1 MDAED
6 KASKKLRKLYESHE
20 QLFMN
25 GERLFAATDFLFLT
39 NLRLFQLNMFSKI
52 KSEIQLECIERFST
66 SRKKMAQAGPLIVH
80 TNDGQEHRFGNLLD
94 SEWQRFK
101 EAFEILKSNG
111 NDSRNNTFFVDDN
124 SNTSPREIGY
134 TSTRTEDL
142 GVSILDL
149 PFGSY
154 KVEIFKNGYIRVSS
168 AYGFKKNRIEK
179 LIDIDCE
186 SQLTKKT
193 GLGRAL
199 GASVTLGMN
208 MAAPSQRGN
217 LILTITTDADIHV
230 LTHNVPFDHDIE
242 NMHKI
247 VSTGKAI
254 IKSRQI
260 NSSELVHSATQG
272 KGDLI
277 EKIKELVILRDTGA
291 ISDDEFTVMK
301 HKLISEI

>member
-1 MDAED
+1 
-6 KASKKLRKLYESHE
+6 
-20 QLFMN
+20 MN

-52 KSEIQLECIERFST
+52 KSEIQLEYIERFST
-66 SRKKMAQAGPLIVH
+66 SRKKLAQAGPLIVH
-80 TNDGQEHRFGNLLD
+80 TNDGQEHRLGILLD
-94 SEWQRFK
+94 SEWQRFN
-101 EAFEILKSNG
+101 ETFELLKSND
-111 NDSRNNTFFVDDN
+111 NDFPNNTIFVDDN
-124 SNTSPREIGY
+124 SNTSLRELGY
-134 TSTRTEDL
+134 TSSRTEDL
-142 GVSILDL
+142 GLSILDL

-154 KVEIFKNGYIRVSS
+154 SVEIFKNGFVRVYS
-168 AYGFKKNRIEK
+168 AYGFKKTRIEK

-208 MAAPSQRGN
+208 MAAPGQRGN

-254 IKSRQI
+254 IKSRDVQSSGLLHSNTKI
-260 NSSELVHSATQG
+260 N
-272 KGDLI
+272 GDLV
-277 EKIKELVILRDTGA
+277 EKIKELVILRETGA
-291 ISDDEFTVMK
+291 ISDDEFTLMK
-301 HKLISEI
+301 QKLIAEY